1 MAGSQ
6 SLWRRL
12 AAALV
17 AAAAAKVALKLLE
30 GAWTKGVGK
39 ELPDESELS
48 TLSEKVIWVALA
60 AAFVA
65 AARELTRQFINPAS
79 ERV

>member
-1 MAGSQ
+1 
-6 SLWRRL
+6 LWRRL

-39 ELPDESELS
+39 ELPDERDVSP
-48 TLSEKVIWVALA
+48 LSEKVIWVALA
-60 AAFVA
+60 AATVA
-65 AARELTRQFINPAS
+65 AARELTREFISPS
-79 ERV
+79 PERV